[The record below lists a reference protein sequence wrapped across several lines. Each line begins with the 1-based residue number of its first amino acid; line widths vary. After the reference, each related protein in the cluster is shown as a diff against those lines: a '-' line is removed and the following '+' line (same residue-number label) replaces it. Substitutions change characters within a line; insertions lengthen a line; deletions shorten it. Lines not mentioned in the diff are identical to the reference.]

1 MTAPLPP
8 WHGIVLEQMLVG
20 AAASLVNLIIHAVLL
35 GIVVWTV
42 RGIALRDDF
51 VPSFLR
57 YTIMIVLTGTLLMA
71 GHFVEVM
78 VWAITYGLVGIAPA
92 SIQLI
97 YLAFDNY
104 TTLGYSEL
112 VAPEQWRLLRP
123 MTALNG
129 IMLIGWSTA
138 VIIEIL
144 RRSAVAPASPAG

>member
-1 MTAPLPP
+1 MTTPLPL

-20 AAASLVNLIIHAVLL
+20 AAASFVNLIIHAVLL
-35 GIVVWTV
+35 GVVVWTV
-42 RGIALRDDF
+42 RGISLREHF
-51 VPSFLR
+51 VPSFAR
-57 YTIMIVLTGTLLMA
+57 YTLVIVLTGTLLMA

-78 VWAITYGLVGIAPA
+78 VWAITYGLVGVAPP

-104 TTLGYSEL
+104 TTLGYADL

-123 MTALNG
+123 VTALNG

-138 VIIEIL
+138 LIIEIL
-144 RRSAVAPASPAG
+144 RRSGNAPQSPAG

>member
-1 MTAPLPP
+1 MTTPLPL

-112 VAPEQWRLLRP
+112 VAPEEWRLLRP

-144 RRSAVAPASPAG
+144 RRSAAAPASPAG

>member
-1 MTAPLPP
+1 MTTPLPL

-57 YTIMIVLTGTLLMA
+57 YTIMIVLTGTLLMT

-112 VAPEQWRLLRP
+112 VAPERWRLLRP